1 MDGVAPAN
9 CGLDGN
15 GLDGNVVLGYYEIMD
30 INKASRRLQIGGMRA
45 GR

>member
-15 GLDGNVVLGYYEIMD
+15 MVLGYYEIMD
-30 INKASRRLQIGGMRA
+30 INKASRSLQMGGTRV